1 MASSSPPDRYARQ
14 LKQLAGDVA
23 NAGAALHLGSI
34 AQRGGFNGS
43 THMESMELFFVYR
56 RVVPNLIL
64 DDFGRC
70 SMM

>member
-1 MASSSPPDRYARQ
+1 MASTSPPDRYARQ

-23 NAGAALHLGSI
+23 NAGAALHL
-34 AQRGGFNGS
+34 
-43 THMESMELFFVYR
+43 ESMERFFVYR